1 MVVVW
6 FVVHALLGRDAAAVL
21 VNVDVDIVQP
31 KMSMRRSR
39 LRKEEIGTPTD
50 FQHRIHAGYDPA
62 TGQYSG
68 LPKQWQV
75 ILGRAQSTSS
85 RSTIGSSS
93 GRPRALVDPSA
104 ITPMEMASIKTVVR
118 GDKYNPETNVSPY
131 GAMSPSV
138 SSSARGYPFSEPTYA
153 PLPLRK
159 ETPTPM
165 AASSSTTTAAAT
177 TSLNA
182 NANSNSHQ
190 QQAQQ
195 MMNGNGGASLSH
207 DQFRHALSLLV
218 DRADPRADLEGF
230 AQIGEGSTGVV
241 VSAYQISARRRVAVK
256 KMNMKKQQRRELM
269 FNEVSIMRDFSHPNI
284 VRLFSAHLISDEL
297 WLVME
302 FMEGGSLTD
311 VVTHARMT
319 EPQMATVCVQVL
331 SALAFLHAHGVIHRD
346 LKSDSIL
353 LNKDGTCKVS
363 DLGFCG
369 QLSKEVPKRRS
380 LVGTPYWTA
389 IEVISRLP
397 YDTSADMWSF
407 GIMLI
412 EMVEGEPP
420 YFNEQ
425 PLEAMKRIRDGPQ
438 PGFAPSANVS
448 PALRALLSSLLQHDS
463 SRRAT
468 AAAALRDPFM
478 EKAGPPSIL
487 SPLVSGS

>member
-1 MVVVW
+1 
-6 FVVHALLGRDAAAVL
+6 
-21 VNVDVDIVQP
+21 
-31 KMSMRRSR
+31 MSMRRR
-39 LRKEEIGTPTD
+39 LKKSEIGTPTD
-50 FQHRIHAGYDPA
+50 FQHRIHAGFDPA

-75 ILGRAQSTSS
+75 ILGRVPA
-85 RSTIGSSS
+85 RSLGS

-118 GDKYNPETNVSPY
+118 GDRYNPETNNQAFALSGMSVARSNSLRQQQQPLSLRMTDSPSFNQPVSPY

-138 SSSARGYPFSEPTYA
+138 SSSARGYPFTEPTYA

-159 ETPTPM
+159 EASTPVST
-165 AASSSTTTAAAT
+165 ATSSSSTTPLG
-177 TSLNA
+177 SQH
-182 NANSNSHQ
+182 SHHP
-190 QQAQQ
+190 
-195 MMNGNGGASLSH
+195 MMNGNGNATSLSH
-207 DQFRHALSLLV
+207 DQFREALSALV
-218 DRADPRADLEGF
+218 NGTDPRGDLDAF
-230 AQIGEGSTGVV
+230 SQVGEGSTGVV
-241 VSAYQISARRRVAVK
+241 MSAYQISTRRRVAVK
-256 KMNMKKQQRRELM
+256 KMNIKKQQRRELL
-269 FNEVSIMRDFSHPNI
+269 FNEVAIMRDFSHPSI
-284 VRLFSAHLISDEL
+284 VRLFSSHLVGDEL

-302 FMEGGSLTD
+302 YMEGGSLTD

-425 PLEAMKRIRDGPQ
+425 PLEAMKRIRDGAP
-438 PGFAPSANVS
+438 PSFSPSANVS
-448 PALRALLSSLLQHDS
+448 LQLRALLSSLLQHDS

-478 EKAGPPSIL
+478 EKAGPPSLL
-487 SPLVSGS
+487 SPLVNGP